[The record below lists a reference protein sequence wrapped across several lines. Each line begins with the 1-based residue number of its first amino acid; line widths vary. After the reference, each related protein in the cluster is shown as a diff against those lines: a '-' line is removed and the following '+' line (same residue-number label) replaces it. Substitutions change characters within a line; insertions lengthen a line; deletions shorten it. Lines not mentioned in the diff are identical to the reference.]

1 MALAFIVFGVLCLAC
16 GFYAGWLIGRDSIE
30 TRDLGQRA
38 EAAEQAIRGRHA
50 RSWPLRTTSELA
62 ALYGGPYP
70 HVNGTQP

>member
-1 MALAFIVFGVLCLAC
+1 MALAFIVFGVLCIAC
-16 GFYAGWLIGRDSIE
+16 GFYAGWISGKDHAEHRQLDR
-30 TRDLGQRA
+30 RA
-38 EAAEQAIRGRHA
+38 EVAEQVIRGRHA